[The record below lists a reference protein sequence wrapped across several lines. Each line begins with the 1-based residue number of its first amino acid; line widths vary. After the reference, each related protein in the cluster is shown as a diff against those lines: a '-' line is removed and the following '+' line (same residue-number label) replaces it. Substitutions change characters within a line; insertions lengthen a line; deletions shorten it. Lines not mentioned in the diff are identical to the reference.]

1 MTHALFRSINDFAKH
16 TSVLHGPFRL
26 FAEYG
31 VVVFALLLLASW
43 WVARRNRDLDAM
55 TCALWAPIGMLIAIG
70 LNQPLGRAVHEARPY
85 DAMSNVLVL
94 VHRSTD
100 YSFPSDH
107 AVMAGAVA
115 MGVLLAHRRL
125 GVLAWALALLMA
137 FARVYVG
144 AHYPIDVLAG
154 LIFGATVTALGYLLL
169 RRPGTAL
176 VKGLAKSP
184 AAVLVRADAGA
195 SAQTTG

>member
-31 VVVFALLLLASW
+31 VVLFAVLLAVSW
-43 WVARRNRDLDAM
+43 WLARRDRNLDAVA
-55 TCALWAPIGMLIAIG
+55 CALWAPVGMLIAIG

-85 DAMSNVLVL
+85 DAMPHVLVL
-94 VHRSTD
+94 VHRTTD
-100 YSFPSDH
+100 FSFPSDH

-115 MGVLLAHRRL
+115 MGVLLTHRRL
-125 GVLAWALALLMA
+125 GVFAWALALLMA

-154 LIFGATVTALGYLLL
+154 LVFGATVTALGYLVL

-176 VKGLAKSP
+176 VKGLAKTP
-184 AAVLVRADAGA
+184 AGVLVSAGGN
-195 SAQTTG
+195 TTS